1 MLNGDNL
8 DGGSLS
14 AYQRVLILQKPGNE
28 NLYYVFIVGEGLD
41 SNWGKLGLWYNIVD
55 INGDNGLGEVIEKD
69 VFITTVWDAEQK
81 LTAVKHENK
90 EDIWIITRKYMA
102 VTNSSDI
109 EHFSLSIYNRWGA
122 LIYQTNN
129 ISQGWNGTDNGE
141 PCLLG
146 TYVYKIAYSNA
157 TSLNATSE
165 IKIGTVML
173 VR

>member
-1 MLNGDNL
+1 LNSKYEEIINKIFNKEHQVMLNGDNL

-109 EHFSLSIYNRWGA
+109 EHFSLSIYNRWGH
-122 LIYQTNN
+122 
-129 ISQGWNGTDNGE
+129 
-141 PCLLG
+141 
-146 TYVYKIAYSNA
+146 
-157 TSLNATSE
+157 
-165 IKIGTVML
+165 
-173 VR
+173 